1 MPIVFLCILIFA
13 IKQKKVVIGDG
24 SVLPDVL
31 LRHKCGS
38 NGNDVTISE
47 SNLYGSEVPYC
58 LDSDVLGRVDGMAK
72 GLSFKV
78 EYRKKDYGCLFN
90 DVFCGSFCIV
100 FFVVFA

>member
-1 MPIVFLCILIFA
+1 
-13 IKQKKVVIGDG
+13 
-24 SVLPDVL
+24 
-31 LRHKCGS
+31 
-38 NGNDVTISE
+38 
-47 SNLYGSEVPYC
+47 
-58 LDSDVLGRVDGMAK
+58 MAK